1 MGLWARADRSL
12 TFSSSLPFFTTT
24 TIRARISMEWEPK
37 QEDLGGLGLSGICG
51 ELHRVVFRSIIGY
64 SVDAAFPSA
73 LLLAHVATLRGLCSL
88 IDADHIGAWWVA
100 LFLLEGVWMIVL
112 PSLSLVWTAIY
123 VFRVASLYCTQGDF
137 RASLQ
142 RHLPHLPFTRFI
154 PTYLLAL
161 ALTSATLFLSLAALL
176 LLHHY
181 EVGLPLQLLAAA
193 AFLAGTAYV
202 AVVCYLA
209 CVVPMLEDAVKFAAL
224 RKSHA
229 LLGGKFWPAAAVFVT
244 LDGCFVALQLAF
256 ARLVLDDALGLG
268 LGFQLAA
275 GVTVFMALWAVV
287 IYMVC
292 KNHHHE
298 VVDKVHLDYIGEYE
312 RLAVDGDNGVELQP
326 VTTERIPETTA

>member
-1 MGLWARADRSL
+1 
-12 TFSSSLPFFTTT
+12 
-24 TIRARISMEWEPK
+24 MEWEPK
-37 QEDLGGLGLSGICG
+37 KEDLGGLGLSGICG

-64 SVDAAFPSA
+64 SVNAAFPSA
-73 LLLAHVATLRGLCSL
+73 LLLAHVTTLRGLCSP

-123 VFRVASLYCTQGDF
+123 VFRVSSLYCTQGDF

-209 CVVPMLEDAVKFAAL
+209 CIVPMLEDAVKFAAL
-224 RKSHA
+224 RKSRA
-229 LLGGKFWPAAAVFVT
+229 LLAGKFWPAAVLFLT

-256 ARLVLDDALGLG
+256 ARL
-268 LGFQLAA
+268 LAA
-275 GVTVFMALWAVV
+275 GVATLVALWAVVLLTLAAQPV

-292 KNHHHE
+292 KNHHRE